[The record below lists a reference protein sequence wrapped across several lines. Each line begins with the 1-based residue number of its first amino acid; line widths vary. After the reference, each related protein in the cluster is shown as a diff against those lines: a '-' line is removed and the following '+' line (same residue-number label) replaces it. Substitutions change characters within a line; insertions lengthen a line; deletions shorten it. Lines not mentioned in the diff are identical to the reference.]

1 MSIEKEMLYLDK
13 EVGKL
18 KTWELYVGF
27 VVLQLLIGIAVT
39 ILIGIF
45 DLAGIRGALSQIVR
59 QVAVVANAQAPQKYL
74 TPIASDIKEGKYL

>member
-1 MSIEKEMLYLDK
+1 MLYLDK

-27 VVLQLLIGIAVT
+27 VILQLLIGVAVT

-45 DLAGIRGALSQIVR
+45 DLAGIRGALAQFVR
-59 QVAVVANAQAPQKYL
+59 QVAVVTNAQAPQKY
-74 TPIASDIKEGKYL
+74 IAPVAGELAQGNYL

>member
-1 MSIEKEMLYLDK
+1 MLYLDK

-27 VVLQLLIGIAVT
+27 VILQLLIGIAVT

-59 QVAVVANAQAPQKYL
+59 QVAVVTNAQAPQKYIA
-74 TPIASDIKEGKYL
+74 PIAGELKEGNFL